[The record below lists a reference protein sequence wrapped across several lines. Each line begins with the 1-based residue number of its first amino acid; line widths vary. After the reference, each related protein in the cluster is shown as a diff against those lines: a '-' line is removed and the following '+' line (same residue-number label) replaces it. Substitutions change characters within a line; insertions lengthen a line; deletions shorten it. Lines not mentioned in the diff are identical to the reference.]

1 MSSGQIGSGETPSF
15 HPPIPPSLP
24 PSPHPSTHLGGP
36 SAQLGLAAS
45 RPRRLLLLRRL
56 LLRAPRAGRE
66 ELVRQLHAGR
76 DALAA
81 SLLLQRRARPP
92 TTSLGQLPEAD
103 PGALQGQD
111 RVRAHAHGHR
121 PVRVYGVHVEQGGGL
136 SLTFPGHLITLLA
149 CVRVSALHMPP
160 GERAAGA
167 TTRAPVDISHPPISR
182 RTYLPRPRTARIH
195 KKFLNRAIFAA
206 STRN

>member
-1 MSSGQIGSGETPSF
+1 M
-15 HPPIPPSLP
+15 
-24 PSPHPSTHLGGP
+24 
-36 SAQLGLAAS
+36 A
-45 RPRRLLLLRRL
+45 R
-56 LLRAPRAGRE
+56 RE

-121 PVRVYGVHVEQGGGL
+121 PVRVYGVHVEPGL
-136 SLTFPGHLITLLA
+136 SSALGSGCPLRFPGAGHGDRGAADDGIDDARWMLKKTG
-149 CVRVSALHMPP
+149 RPP
-160 GERAAGA
+160 RILEL
-167 TTRAPVDISHPPISR
+167 SR
-182 RTYLPRPRTARIH
+182 
-195 KKFLNRAIFAA
+195 
-206 STRN
+206 